1 MRAIVF
7 VAALFIAGCAGQ
19 STQQI
24 VFNSWAAACE
34 SYATSLIALAP
45 AVADG
50 RIAEGSDADLTIK
63 DAEALVGPNCRDGE
77 ALPDLSGRPTQ
88 IIQDILLRLQGLGT

>member
-1 MRAIVF
+1 MRHLILAL
-7 VAALFIAGCAGQ
+7 ALFLVGCGGV
-19 STQQI
+19 STEQN

-50 RIAEGSDADLTIK
+50 RIAEGSDADQTIK
-63 DAEALVGPNCRDGE
+63 EAEALVGPNCRDGE
-77 ALPDLSGRPTQ
+77 ALPDVSGSVTQ
-88 IIQDILLRLQGLGT
+88 QIQAILLRLQGLGV